1 MNSLVIET
9 LVGKLAYV
17 GVNLLLQSRFW
28 VFSNLH
34 SPVGWH
40 LTQKNLKFRQDFEAE
55 VWLVFC
61 CSFLVDV
68 TKLNLG
74 QVKILKLALAKIL
87 SLRML
92 TFGWDFEVNAK
103 SRFWNLNLI
112 KICVRTCDMNST
124 LGSVVPLAMFLFYG
138 TFSRGKTAF
147 FRTLSL
153 SRPSAI
159 SQVSY
164 PPWWTSTNITLKSSG
179 KVIRNQSIEQD
190 NAFTRSNQMMARGRH
205 SCGDGKFWR
214 FCFERFS

>member
-68 TKLNLG
+68 TKFNLG

-112 KICVRTCDMNST
+112 KICVRTRDMNST
-124 LGSVVPLAMFLFYG
+124 LGSVVPLAMFMALFDVANGIVGPKY
-138 TFSRGKTAF
+138 
-147 FRTLSL
+147 SL
-153 SRPSAI
+153 SRYRIWVCSQCLVLRLQFSAQIGCQLSMLDRDQVAVLI
-159 SQVSY
+159 SISWLLISESSEHSRAVVDTCDLSDN
-164 PPWWTSTNITLKSSG
+164 WLKD
-179 KVIRNQSIEQD
+179 KD
-190 NAFTRSNQMMARGRH
+190 
-205 SCGDGKFWR
+205 
-214 FCFERFS
+214 

>member
-68 TKLNLG
+68 TKFNLG

-112 KICVRTCDMNST
+112 KICVRTRDMNST
-124 LGSVVPLAMFLFYG
+124 LGSVVPLAMFDDNLPFFKDYG
-138 TFSRGKTAF
+138 ICPEIEIIMKNDLRCTWKICHLCIVQSSSWPRCLKSGVMALPENIEDILIFNLLRVESDSYTFCMVSHPAM
-147 FRTLSL
+147 
-153 SRPSAI
+153 
-159 SQVSY
+159 VSY
-164 PPWWTSTNITLKSSG
+164 RW
-179 KVIRNQSIEQD
+179 
-190 NAFTRSNQMMARGRH
+190 
-205 SCGDGKFWR
+205 
-214 FCFERFS
+214 